1 MKAVRLARA
10 PRAGFSLI
18 ELMVVI
24 AIIAVLAVLTLR
36 VVGGIMVGAKE
47 KATLSTIKKIEGLL
61 NQRMEAISHINVQPM
76 VIADMA
82 KAGNNR
88 GLATVL
94 AKKDVFRQYCPQH
107 FGERNLGTSTAVPN
121 AADPTESAELL
132 YFFLTSSS
140 ASLPGYSAAGTD
152 SFSTSEVADT
162 DGDGLLEFVDA
173 WRQPIRFYRW
183 PTRLIR
189 PTGLGGALDRVTA
202 NLLINGLPAV
212 PPGGTSDPLNADSDD
227 PLGLTSTY
235 SYTDSGGVVHTFEN
249 DYHTVNTY
257 HTPLIVSA
265 GEDGLLGL
273 FEPSNVLVGASPGY
287 VNGVNATSSTL
298 GYLALP
304 DGTPEALND
313 NISNLNRRVG
323 GR

>member
-1 MKAVRLARA
+1 MKAVRQLRVAR
-10 PRAGFSLI
+10 PGFSLI

-24 AIIAVLAVLTLR
+24 AIIGVLAALSLR
-36 VVGGIMVGAKE
+36 VIGGIMAGAKE
-47 KATLSTIKKIEGLL
+47 KATMSTIKKIEGLL
-61 NQRMEAISHINVQPM
+61 NQRMEAISHVNPQPM

-82 KAGNNR
+82 KANSNR
-88 GLATVL
+88 ALALVL
-94 AKKDVFRQYCPQH
+94 AKKDLVRLYCPQH
-107 FGERNLGTSTAVPN
+107 FGERNLGTATAVPN

-152 SFSTSEVADT
+152 AFSTSEVADT
-162 DGDGLLEFVDA
+162 DNDGLLEFIDG

-189 PTGLGGALDRVTA
+189 PAGSGGALDRPTA

-212 PPGGTSDPLNADSDD
+212 ATPDPLNVDSDD
-227 PLGLTSTY
+227 PLGLTANYVDSTTLVNV
-235 SYTDSGGVVHTFEN
+235 STGNTFEV
-249 DYHTVNTY
+249 DYHTLNTY

-273 FEPSNVLVGASPGY
+273 FEPSNTLVGGTAFP
-287 VNGVNATSSTL
+287 NGVNATTTTL

-304 DGTPEALND
+304 DGTAQALND